1 MMSRNMTEAPL
12 PKRVDGVKLVD
23 NNQILNGIIDSKQ
36 LSRLASATISCDPHI
51 MCHVEFSRDDE
62 RHRILS
68 GNCSAE
74 VVMECQRCLEDVSF
88 AINSVFELAL
98 VFNDEQAKKLP
109 RRLEPVELDE
119 DGRMN
124 LWDIIEDE
132 VLLNLPD
139 FPMHPTGQCQAH
151 QTEPQENTA
160 EEIKRPNPFDV
171 LAKLKQK

>member
-23 NNQILNGIIDSKQ
+23 VNQELNGLIDSKQ
-36 LSRLASATISCDPHI
+36 LSRLTAATVTCTEQIPCHI
-51 MCHVEFSRDDE
+51 EFSRDDE

-74 VVMECQRCLEDVSF
+74 VVLECQRCLEDVSF
-88 AINSVFELAL
+88 AIDSDFELAL

-109 RRLEPVELDE
+109 RRLEPAELDE
-119 DGRMN
+119 DGRLN
-124 LWDIIEDE
+124 LWEIIEDE
-132 VLLNLPD
+132 ILLNLPD
-139 FPMHPTGQCQAH
+139 FPMHPEGQCKAH

-160 EEIKRPNPFDV
+160 EEEKRPNPFDV